1 VNSLLTGPD
10 ANSRSQEKN
19 RILSSVPRSRE
30 IAGMM
35 LALTAAVAFALTS
48 TSARI
53 AYDNGSN
60 PLTVAA
66 VRFLLP
72 MTVLAVWLLLRGV
85 PLKLPL
91 WQRWAAV
98 ALGVVTAVYSWAL
111 LTAIAVIPV
120 ALAILVFYLFP
131 FITAV
136 ILAVC
141 GWGKLVWQTIVGI
154 VLAFGGLAL
163 VLQPLGYSLN
173 IGGVVLALVGAIGVA
188 VVISVSS
195 RIFGA
200 GDSRRVTLH
209 IAAVAAAMLIVICAT
224 YGEFALPRTGF
235 GWFGFISTSAFYAFA
250 IITFFIAIS
259 MIGPVR
265 VSLLSYAE
273 PVMAAVLSVA
283 WLDEKLAP
291 LQIIGISIVIVALV
305 GSTVLRS
312 SAH

>member
-1 VNSLLTGPD
+1 MNSLLTGTH
-10 ANSRSQEKN
+10 ANTRSPEKR
-19 RILSSVPRSRE
+19 RILSFAPRSRE
-30 IAGMM
+30 IAGMA

-53 AYDNGSN
+53 AYDSGSN

-66 VRFLLP
+66 VRFLVP
-72 MTVLAVWLLLRGV
+72 TAVLAVWLLLRGV

-98 ALGVVTAVYSWAL
+98 ALGGVTAVYSWAL

-136 ILAVC
+136 TLAVC

-154 VLAFGGLAL
+154 ALAFVGLAL
-163 VLQPLGYSLN
+163 IRPLGHSLN
-173 IGGVVLALVGAIGVA
+173 IAGVVLALVGALGVA
-188 VVISVSS
+188 VVICVSS

-200 GDSRRVTLH
+200 GDFRRVTLH
-209 IAAVAAAMLIVICAT
+209 IVAIAAAVLVVICAAH
-224 YGEFALPRTGF
+224 GEFALPQTGF
-235 GWFGFISTSAFYAFA
+235 GWLGFIGTSAFYAFA

-259 MIGPVR
+259 MIGPLRCLALIVR
-265 VSLLSYAE
+265 
-273 PVMAAVLSVA
+273 
-283 WLDEKLAP
+283 
-291 LQIIGISIVIVALV
+291 
-305 GSTVLRS
+305 
-312 SAH
+312 